1 MPALV
6 SDPSQVTAD
15 WLTAVLAHAGE
26 LSGGAVAG
34 FEVAAIGTGSV
45 GSTLRYRLRYRA
57 GSAAGPSVAVVVKF
71 AAAEEASRAANIATH
86 SYARTR
92 SASTGTWPR
101 RWGIRRPRCYHA
113 A

>member
-1 MPALV
+1 MSVPALV

-57 GSAAGPSVAVVVKF
+57 GSAAGRNLWASGTIPSLSSMVNTTNSISLK
-71 AAAEEASRAANIATH
+71 
-86 SYARTR
+86 
-92 SASTGTWPR
+92 
-101 RWGIRRPRCYHA
+101 
-113 A
+113 